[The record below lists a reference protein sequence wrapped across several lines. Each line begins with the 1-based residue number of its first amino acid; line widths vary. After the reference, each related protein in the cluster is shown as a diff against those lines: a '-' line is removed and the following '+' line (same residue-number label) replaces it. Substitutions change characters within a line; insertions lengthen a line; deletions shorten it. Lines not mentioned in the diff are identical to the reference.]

1 MSEFCSVKVKVS
13 SLLKHLPDDEL
24 ENISEETK
32 VDFQVKKLTGISM
45 FRLMLYSMIN
55 YQRSSLRVME
65 HFYNS
70 LTFKTFADLGNVT
83 TKFNSI
89 QTRMTRIN
97 YLFFEKIFYILFD
110 KFSDLLGEKSAIT
123 RFDSTMVAISSGLVS
138 WGMKVGN
145 KTNKKQIKFTIGMKG
160 SLPCHVE
167 IFKTREALNENKTI
181 PVAIFNYQQGTE
193 EIVVFDRGPQD
204 RKNYKKLSDN
214 NRLFVTRI
222 KTDVKYKKTIE
233 NKIAEKPKD
242 ATVTV
247 MNDYIVLLMDWDTNQ
262 WMETSFRLLIATMD
276 KTGEQI
282 YFLTNVEHLTA
293 YEITFI
299 YKQRWD
305 IEVFFKF
312 LKQELNLNHLVS
324 RNENGIKVMI
334 YMTLIVAIL
343 LLAYKKLN
351 KLKGY
356 KLVKLQFANELE
368 QEIFKEMVTICNENP
383 MIMKQLFN
391 DS

>member
-1 MSEFCSVKVKVS
+1 
-13 SLLKHLPDDEL
+13 
-24 ENISEETK
+24 
-32 VDFQVKKLTGISM
+32 
-45 FRLMLYSMIN
+45 
-55 YQRSSLRVME
+55 
-65 HFYNS
+65 
-70 LTFKTFADLGNVT
+70 
-83 TKFNSI
+83 
-89 QTRMTRIN
+89 
-97 YLFFEKIFYILFD
+97 
-110 KFSDLLGEKSAIT
+110 
-123 RFDSTMVAISSGLVS
+123 
-138 WGMKVGN
+138 
-145 KTNKKQIKFTIGMKG
+145 
-160 SLPCHVE
+160 
-167 IFKTREALNENKTI
+167 
-181 PVAIFNYQQGTE
+181 
-193 EIVVFDRGPQD
+193 
-204 RKNYKKLSDN
+204 
-214 NRLFVTRI
+214 
-222 KTDVKYKKTIE
+222 
-233 NKIAEKPKD
+233 
-242 ATVTV
+242 
-247 MNDYIVLLMDWDTNQ
+247 MDWDTNQ
-262 WMETSFRLLIATMD
+262 WIETSFRLLIATMD

-368 QEIFKEMVTICNENP
+368 QEIFKEMVIICNENP